1 MFSTS
6 DGQSRTIGESR
17 PPASAVVAKQ
27 QRKSTSMSLPFFSVV
42 SNGAGNRDVAALV
55 KLARRDLTGC
65 ILV

>member
-1 MFSTS
+1 MFTTS
-6 DGQSRTIGESR
+6 DGQSRTIGE
-17 PPASAVVAKQ
+17 
-27 QRKSTSMSLPFFSVV
+27 RKSTPMSLPLFSVV